1 MKLRALGACALVLLL
16 PLAAACSDDGSDGGS
31 ASSDGGT
38 ETDAGTSSDQGA
50 GGSNG
55 GGDLDVSGLSEQ
67 LQAGGLEKEVADCLA
82 QAFDDADLSEDDV
95 EKLQAGD
102 VSVLSAEDLQDY
114 STAMGECV
122 GVEMPEGVTV
132 P

>member
-1 MKLRALGACALVLLL
+1 MKLRAVGACALALLL

-38 ETDAGTSSDQGA
+38 ETDAGTSSDE
-50 GGSNG
+50 G
-55 GGDLDVSGLSEQ
+55 GGGGGLDVSELSEQ
-67 LQAGGLEKEVADCLA
+67 LQAGGLEKEVADCIA
-82 QAFDDADLSEDDV
+82 EAFDDADLSEDDV

-122 GVEMPEGVTV
+122 GADMPDGVTV